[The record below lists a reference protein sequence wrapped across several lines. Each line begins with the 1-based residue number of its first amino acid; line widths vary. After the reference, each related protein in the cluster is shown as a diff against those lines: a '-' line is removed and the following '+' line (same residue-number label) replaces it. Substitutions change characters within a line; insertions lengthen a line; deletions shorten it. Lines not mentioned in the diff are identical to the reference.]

1 LNVGEQKGMLQSMIE
16 VYVLILILSVVQSLF
31 GVGLLLFGTPLL
43 LLMGHEYADA
53 LLYLLPASA
62 ALSWSQVRD
71 TYHERLSGSYRARF
85 FVYCLPALFL
95 GMLAAT
101 RLDLKWEIKLFVT
114 IMLALAFLL
123 RSSDFFRKELQRFM
137 KSNLKIALFIMGAVH
152 GLSNMGGSILTPLVS
167 SLYKDKNR
175 VLAGISFDY
184 AIMATLQLIVL
195 LVIGNK
201 DLTSSALIGAAI
213 SLMVRHFIGRRLF
226 AFASEKQYQMLLNV
240 FILANAVLLGINL

>member
-1 LNVGEQKGMLQSMIE
+1 LNVGGFKGILQSMME

-43 LLMGHEYADA
+43 LLLGHEYTDA

-62 ALSWSQVRD
+62 ALSWSQVKD
-71 TYHERLSGSYRARF
+71 TYHEKLNGSYRARF
-85 FVYCLPALFL
+85 FLYCLPALFI
-95 GMLAAT
+95 GMLVST

-114 IMLALAFLL
+114 VMLTIAFLL
-123 RSSDFFRKELQRFM
+123 RTSSFLRKELQRFM
-137 KSNLKIALFIMGAVH
+137 KSNMKFALVLMGSIH

-167 SLYKDKNR
+167 SLYQDKKK

-184 AIMATLQLIVL
+184 AMMATFQLVVL
-195 LVIGNK
+195 LMMEKK
-201 DLTSSALIGAAI
+201 DLTSSALIGASI
-213 SLMVRHFIGRRLF
+213 SLTVRHLIGKRIF
-226 AFASEKQYQMLLNV
+226 AFTSERQYQMLLNV